1 MKGMVKTMQEEE
13 HTSGYVE
20 PSKAY
25 RIVRGCFKW
34 LLYGA
39 SALVWILIFYTL
51 FSTRESK
58 LLERMYFTDATRSYA
73 ETTENY
79 RVHQLYPAVF
89 MNRDGSIE
97 LRSLY
102 YAPETGELEIG
113 VKYNKKLTDGNTE
126 DGILYV
132 LTDRDGTNYAVVRL
146 ETDVI
151 GRYGYA
157 RVCFGGLS
165 IPLEDVGAYHLT
177 LSLYKQGTDE
187 PLSTYLSED
196 RLKRV
201 NNATFTI
208 YDESTHV
215 TTAAFDD

>member
-1 MKGMVKTMQEEE
+1 MQDEEY
-13 HTSGYVE
+13 TGGYGE

-58 LLERMYFTDATRSYA
+58 LLERMYFTDATHSVA
-73 ETTENY
+73 SETENY
-79 RVHQLYPAVF
+79 RIRQLYPANF
-89 MNRDGSIE
+89 MNQDGSIE

-113 VKYNKKLTDGNTE
+113 VKYNKKLTDGDTK

-132 LTDRDGTNYAVVRL
+132 LTDQNGTEYAIVRL
-146 ETDVI
+146 ETDEI

-157 RVCFGGLS
+157 RVCFAGLS
-165 IPLEDVGAYHLT
+165 APIGEEAVGDFRLT
-177 LSLYKQGTDE
+177 LSLLRKSDGE
-187 PLSTYLSED
+187 PLSTRIVEEREVD
-196 RLKRV
+196 
-201 NNATFTI
+201 NASFTVFDKSTVTGTVK
-208 YDESTHV
+208 YDG
-215 TTAAFDD
+215 